1 MKLILN
7 YILSLLSSTLI
18 ISLVDASS
26 LAYKRRAATTD
37 LFLKGQE
44 LDNEAQFFRVL
55 NEEDDFFYSFSYSY
69 SMSYPASSS
78 TDNTDFSGSDSNPSS
93 VISRPVYP
101 RASRAPTRAPSSMP
115 TFTENDTQIISTE
128 PPSSHPLHTQTSIP
142 TSFIDTSGFQSD
154 APTTQ
159 SPEPTL
165 KNRTNPSIRT
175 CGLQATSQNVE
186 QRLVTLSFQYS
197 VELSPG
203 TNDEF
208 LSHLESQFLD
218 TVASAVLN
226 CRIQSSPNRNNRR
239 RVLFHSA
246 IHRHLEVNQI
256 DSQPDDVIAGS
267 CVPEISESNTCII
280 VDSGMTI
287 TVTNDDDIE
296 QVKEQAL
303 ASIISAINSG
313 DYVGSTP
320 GDVNILMM
328 KYVSP
333 HTATDTD
340 PIEADVVIELDVAH
354 DVANDSIDMDENL
367 VSNINGVTGSTP
379 KPSQSRTLYG
389 LIGLVPL
396 VGLFGVVLYKNN
408 QRINSV
414 EYDEYHDDMYDND
427 RMGESGLFMEQPK
440 TVLFE
445 RNDASVD
452 SCLTMDIP
460 ENNGTLC

>member
-1 MKLILN
+1 
-7 YILSLLSSTLI
+7 
-18 ISLVDASS
+18 
-26 LAYKRRAATTD
+26 
-37 LFLKGQE
+37 
-44 LDNEAQFFRVL
+44 
-55 NEEDDFFYSFSYSY
+55 
-69 SMSYPASSS
+69 
-78 TDNTDFSGSDSNPSS
+78 
-93 VISRPVYP
+93 
-101 RASRAPTRAPSSMP
+101 MP
-115 TFTENDTQIISTE
+115 TFTENDTKTISTE
-128 PPSSHPLHTQTSIP
+128 PPSSHPLHIP

-165 KNRTNPSIRT
+165 RNRTNPSIRT

-186 QRLVTLSFQYS
+186 HRLVTLSFQYS

-203 TNDEF
+203 NNDEF
-208 LSHLESQFLD
+208 LSHIESQLLD
-218 TVASAVLN
+218 TVEEAVLN
-226 CRIQSSPNRNNRR
+226 CRFQSSPNRNNRR

-333 HTATDTD
+333 HTDTDTATETATDTD
-340 PIEADVVIELDVAH
+340 ADTLEADVVIEPDLAN

-367 VSNINGVTGSTP
+367 VSNINGATGSTP

-414 EYDEYHDDMYDND
+414 EYDEYHDDMYDID

-460 ENNGTLC
+460 DNNGTLC

>member
-7 YILSLLSSTLI
+7 YIPLLLSSTLI

-26 LAYKRRAATTD
+26 LAYKRKVSTTD
-37 LFLKGQE
+37 LLLKGKE

-55 NEEDDFFYSFSYSY
+55 DEEDDFFYSFSYSY

-101 RASRAPTRAPSSMP
+101 RASRAPTRAPTRAPSNMP
-115 TFTENDTQIISTE
+115 TFTENDTKTISTE

-165 KNRTNPSIRT
+165 RNRTNPSIRT

-203 TNDEF
+203 DNDEF
-208 LSHLESQFLD
+208 LSHMESQFLD

-226 CRIQSSPNRNNRR
+226 CRVQSSPNRNNRR

-246 IHRHLEVNQI
+246 IHRHLEVSQI
-256 DSQPDDVIAGS
+256 DSQPDDA
-267 CVPEISESNTCII
+267 I
-280 VDSGMTI
+280 VG
-287 TVTNDDDIE
+287 
-296 QVKEQAL
+296 KL
-303 ASIISAINSG
+303 
-313 DYVGSTP
+313 
-320 GDVNILMM
+320 
-328 KYVSP
+328 
-333 HTATDTD
+333 
-340 PIEADVVIELDVAH
+340 
-354 DVANDSIDMDENL
+354 NL
-367 VSNINGVTGSTP
+367 LHMFDL
-379 KPSQSRTLYG
+379 KTLYHDK
-389 LIGLVPL
+389 LT
-396 VGLFGVVLYKNN
+396 F
-408 QRINSV
+408 SV
-414 EYDEYHDDMYDND
+414 TSTYHQ
-427 RMGESGLFMEQPK
+427 L
-440 TVLFE
+440 
-445 RNDASVD
+445 
-452 SCLTMDIP
+452 
-460 ENNGTLC
+460 